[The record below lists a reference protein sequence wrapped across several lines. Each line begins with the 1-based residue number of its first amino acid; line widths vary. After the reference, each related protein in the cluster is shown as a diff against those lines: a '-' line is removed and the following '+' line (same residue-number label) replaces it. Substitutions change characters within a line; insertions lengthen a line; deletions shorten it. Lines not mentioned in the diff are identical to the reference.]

1 MGKIVTV
8 PLIKYTTG
16 NSKPNQLLG
25 CGTAFFKFTLTDQI
39 VKHIGKEVKINL
51 RLNDANFPC
60 IIIEKFGQVD
70 HGTPSIISGKTLRIP
85 AKLVDEWVDLGD
97 YNVEF
102 DNDCV
107 ILTKNN

>member
-1 MGKIVTV
+1 MENTLTI
-8 PLIKYTTG
+8 PLVKHTTG

-25 CGTAFFKFTLTDQI
+25 AGSKFFKLVFTDEIINHL
-39 VKHIGKEVKINL
+39 GREVKVNL

-60 IIIEKFGQVD
+60 IVIEKFGQID

-85 AKLVDEWVDLGD
+85 SKLVDEWCDLGD

-102 DNDCV
+102 GVECIV
-107 ILTKNN
+107 LTKNN